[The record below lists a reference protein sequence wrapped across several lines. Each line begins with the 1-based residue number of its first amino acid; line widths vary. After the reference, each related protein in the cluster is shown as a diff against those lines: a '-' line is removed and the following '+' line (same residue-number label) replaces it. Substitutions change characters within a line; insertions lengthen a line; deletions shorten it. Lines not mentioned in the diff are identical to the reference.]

1 MMAMAIVIIISTIV
15 KPAARANLAPPAPLC
30 GVAVLGV
37 VV

>member
-1 MMAMAIVIIISTIV
+1 MAIVINISTIV
-15 KPAARANLAPPAPLC
+15 KPAARAKWAPPAPLC